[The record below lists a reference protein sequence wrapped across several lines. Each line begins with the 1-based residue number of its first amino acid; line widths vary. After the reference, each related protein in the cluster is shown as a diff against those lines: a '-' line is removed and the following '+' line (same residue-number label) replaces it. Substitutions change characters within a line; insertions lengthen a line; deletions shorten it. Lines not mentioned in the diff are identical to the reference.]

1 MKKILIIGGAGF
13 IGHHL
18 SLAFKKL
25 NYDIKIVDSLSV
37 NNLLSINNNNIKDY
51 PHPKLSKII
60 TTERFRMFK
69 EQKIIIDQIDSRDYE
84 NINKLITNYNPN
96 IIVHLAAVSHANK
109 SNVDPFNSFDNS
121 LRTLENVLDSSKN
134 LKDLERFIYFSSSM
148 VYGNFNS
155 DFVDED
161 SKCDPMGIYGTL
173 KYCCEK
179 IIKAY
184 SDVFGVQYTII
195 RPSALYGERCISR
208 RVGQIFI
215 ENALNG
221 KDITINADD
230 NEKLDFTYINDLIH
244 GIVQVIK
251 NKNSI
256 NQIFNITFGEGR
268 KISTLVEILSEFFT
282 SLNIKKKERDK
293 LMPKRGKLLCEKA
306 KNLIGYSPSW
316 NLEKGYSNYIKWY
329 IDFFEKNK
337 KDLN

>member
-1 MKKILIIGGAGF
+1 LKKILIIGGAGF

-18 SLAFKKL
+18 SLVFREL
-25 NYDIKIVDSLSV
+25 NYNIKVVDSLSV
-37 NNLLSINNNNIKDY
+37 NNFLSINNNQKDY
-51 PHPKLSKII
+51 PHPKLSKLI
-60 TTERFRMFK
+60 TQERFKLFK
-69 EQKIIIDQIDSRDYE
+69 EKEITIEQIDSRDYE
-84 NINKLITNYNPN
+84 NINKLIINYNPN
-96 IIVHLAAVSHANK
+96 IIIHLAAVSHANK

-148 VYGNFNS
+148 VYGNFKT

-244 GIVQVIK
+244 GIIQVIK
-251 NKNSI
+251 SKNSI

-282 SLNIKKKERDK
+282 SLNVKKKERDK
-293 LMPKRGKLLCEKA
+293 LMPRRGKLLCEKA
-306 KNLIGYSPSW
+306 KNLISYSPSW

>member
-1 MKKILIIGGAGF
+1 MIIGGAGF

-18 SLAFKKL
+18 SLVFREL
-25 NYDIKIVDSLSV
+25 NYNIKVVDSLSV
-37 NNLLSINNNNIKDY
+37 NNFLSINNNQKDY
-51 PHPKLSKII
+51 PHPKLSKLI
-60 TTERFRMFK
+60 TQERFKLFK
-69 EQKIIIDQIDSRDYE
+69 EKEITIEQIDSRDYE
-84 NINKLITNYNPN
+84 KINKLIINYNPN
-96 IIVHLAAVSHANK
+96 IIIHLAAVSHANK

-148 VYGNFNS
+148 VYGNFKT
-155 DFVDED
+155 DFVDEN

-244 GIVQVIK
+244 GIIQVIK
-251 NKNSI
+251 SKNSI

-282 SLNIKKKERDK
+282 SLNVKKKERDK
-293 LMPKRGKLLCEKA
+293 LMPRRGKLLCEKA
-306 KNLIGYSPSW
+306 KNLISYSPSW

>member
-1 MKKILIIGGAGF
+1 LKKILIIGGAGF

-18 SLAFKKL
+18 SLAFKEL

-37 NNLLSINNNNIKDY
+37 NNFLSIDNNNVKDY
-51 PHPKLSKII
+51 PHPKLSKLI
-60 TTERFRMFK
+60 TIERFKLFK
-69 EQKIIIDQIDSRDYE
+69 EKEIIIDQLDSRDYE
-84 NINKLITNYNPN
+84 NINKLIANYNPN
-96 IIVHLAAVSHANK
+96 VIIHLAAVSHANK
-109 SNVDPFNSFDNS
+109 SNVDPFNSFDHS

-148 VYGNFNS
+148 VYGNFKA

-215 ENALNG
+215 ENALNR
-221 KDITINADD
+221 KDIIINADD

-244 GIVQVIK
+244 GIIQVIK

-256 NQIFNITFGEGR
+256 NQVFNITFGEGR
-268 KISTLVEILSEFFT
+268 KISTLVEILSEYFT
-282 SLNIKKKERDK
+282 NLKIKKKERDK
-293 LMPKRGKLLCEKA
+293 LMPKRGKLLCDKA
-306 KNLIGYSPSW
+306 KNFINYLPSW

-337 KDLN
+337 KNLK

>member
-1 MKKILIIGGAGF
+1 MKKKILLVGGCGF
-13 IGHHL
+13 IGHN
-18 SLAFKKL
+18 LAIYLKNN
-25 NYDIKIVDSLSV
+25 NYETHIIDSLGV
-37 NNLLSINNNNIKDY
+37 NNILSVMDNTVNNKNLYSSILNKRIELLQKNEIKLHIEDARDY
-51 PHPKLSKII
+51 HGLSKLFEII
-60 TTERFRMFK
+60 K
-69 EQKIIIDQIDSRDYE
+69 PDKVI
-84 NINKLITNYNPN
+84 
-96 IIVHLAAVSHANK
+96 HLAAVSHANK
-109 SNVDPFNSFDNS
+109 SNKDPHSTFDHS